1 MKAIQVHDGGHT
13 LSWEEVPTP
22 TPKPGEVLIKVAATS
37 CNRADLLQRR
47 GLYPPPQGASP
58 ILGLDASGVVE
69 AVGEGVDQWEPGD
82 KVCTLLAGG
91 GYAEYVTSPAGLL
104 LEVPSPIRL
113 VEAAAIPEVFYTAFV
128 NIFLE
133 ADFKL
138 GESVLIHAAASGVGT
153 AAVQI
158 CRAFDSP
165 VIGTASHSKLDFLR
179 ELGVDMAIDR
189 ENEDFSARI
198 DQLTE
203 HDGVDIILDPV
214 GASYFERNLH
224 LLKNQG
230 RLIIIGLLSGADAQI
245 SLARLL
251 RRRLRVIGSVLRS
264 RSVEEKVAITD
275 KFRATLWP
283 LFEAGEI
290 QPIIDKTFPI
300 ERAEKAHQL
309 LEDNATIGKI
319 VLTIDDSLG

>member
-1 MKAIQVHDGGHT
+1 MKAISVRDQGQT
-13 LSWEEVPTP
+13 LSWEDVPTP
-22 TPKPGEVLIKVAATS
+22 QPGPGEVLIKVAATS

-47 GLYPPPQGASP
+47 GLYPPPEGASP
-58 ILGLDASGVVE
+58 ILGLDASGVIE
-69 AVGEGVDQWEPGD
+69 AVGDGVSQWQPGD
-82 KVCTLLAGG
+82 RVCTLLAGG
-91 GYAEYVTSPAGLL
+91 GYAEYVTSPAGLV
-104 LEVPSPIRL
+104 LEIPSTIRL

-133 ADFKL
+133 AEFEP

-165 VIGTASHSKLDFLR
+165 VFATASQKKLDFLHQ
-179 ELGVDMAIDR
+179 LGVEVAIDR

-203 HDGVDIILDPV
+203 HGGVDIILDPV

-224 LLKNQG
+224 LLKERG
-230 RLIIIGLLSGADAQI
+230 RLVVIGLLGGAESEI
-245 SLARLL
+245 SLSRLL

-264 RSVEEKVAITD
+264 RSVEEKVEIT
-275 KFRATLWP
+275 KKLKSTLWP
-283 LFEAGEI
+283 LFDTGEL

-300 ERAEKAHQL
+300 EKVEKAHQL

-319 VLTIDDSLG
+319 VLTIDDNLG